1 MRYSR
6 NKPVKTL
13 SPLVGPFLRGEFAS
27 SQQRD
32 AAQMKKILARMTKP
46 ATTKTRVDSDWATR
60 DGDE

>member
-13 SPLVGPFLRGEFAS
+13 SPLVGPFLRGDYAP
-27 SQQRD
+27 QPQRD
-32 AAQMKKILARMTKP
+32 QRQIKKILARMTKP
-46 ATTKTRVDSDWATR
+46 VTTKTRVASDWAIR